1 MLEDMNEKCAVV
13 GIYGNKEASKLAYFS
28 LHALQHRGQEAAG
41 ISSSNGT
48 KLQTIKKRGLVMRV
62 FDEKKL
68 ETLRGSSAIG
78 HTRYSTA
85 GDDSIL
91 DAQPVFAR
99 YDLGEMAIVHNGNL
113 TNAEE
118 IRNRLIDKGAI
129 FQTFMDTENL
139 IHLIAK
145 SEKRKLLDRIIDAVQ
160 RIEGAFSLVFLSR
173 TKMFAMRDRH
183 GFRPLSLGKLPS
195 GGYIVASETCAFDL
209 VGATFMR
216 DVEPGEL
223 LIFDEDKEPESIKV
237 FEPTPKHCIFE
248 YVYMARPDSTIDG
261 VTVYNVRMRMGDYLA
276 EKIRKETK
284 AGEIDVVMPIP
295 DSSRPAAMQVAKSL
309 GVVYREGFFKNR
321 YIGRTF
327 IMPGQAVREKSVRQK
342 LNAMRIEF
350 KDKTVLIVDDSI
362 VRGTTSF
369 EIVQMARESGAKKVI
384 FASAA
389 PPVRFPNVYGI
400 DMPTRSELVAY
411 GRTDEEINKLIGAD
425 QLIYQDVED
434 MKQAVRDINPALQ
447 NFEASCFDG
456 HYVTGDITE
465 SYLDA
470 LEAARNTSA
479 AKADR
484 QRDSSDF
491 ARSQLHLHLA
501 TED

>member
-13 GIYGNKEASKLAYFS
+13 GIYGNKEASRLAYFS

-68 ETLRGSSAIG
+68 ETLKGSSAIG

-118 IRNRLIDKGAI
+118 VRNRLIQKGAI

-145 SEKRKLLDRIIDAVQ
+145 SEKEKLLDRIIDAVHK
-160 RIEGAFSLVFLSR
+160 IEGAFSLVFLSR

-183 GFRPLSLGKLPS
+183 GFRPLSLGRLPS

-209 VGATFMR
+209 VSAEFIR

-223 LIFDEDKEPESIKV
+223 LIFDEGKEPESIKV

-248 YVYMARPDSTIDG
+248 YVYFARPDSRVFGQSVYQTRKNMGMELARIKPVEADMVIPVPDG
-261 VTVYNVRMRMGDYLA
+261 GV
-276 EKIRKETK
+276 
-284 AGEIDVVMPIP
+284 
-295 DSSRPAAMQVAKSL
+295 PAAIGYAQESGIPYEM
-309 GVVYREGFFKNR
+309 GIMRNH

-327 IMPGQAVREKSVRQK
+327 IEPTQEMRDLKVKMK
-342 LNAMRIEF
+342 LSPMTDIIKGKRII
-350 KDKTVLIVDDSI
+350 VVDDSI
-362 VRGTTSF
+362 VRGTTSKR
-369 EIVQMARESGAKKVI
+369 IVRMLKEAGASEVHMRV
-384 FASAA
+384 SS
-389 PPVRFPNVYGI
+389 PPTTDPCFYGVDTPNK
-400 DMPTRSELVAY
+400 D
-411 GRTDEEINKLIGAD
+411 KLIAANMSQDDICKFIEAD
-425 QLIYQDVED
+425 SLAYLD
-434 MKQAVRDINPALQ
+434 
-447 NFEASCFDG
+447 EASLLRSVNTTTDNYCTACF
-456 HYVTGDITE
+456 TGKYIV
-465 SYLDA
+465 
-470 LEAARNTSA
+470 
-479 AKADR
+479 
-484 QRDSSDF
+484 
-491 ARSQLHLHLA
+491 
-501 TED
+501 